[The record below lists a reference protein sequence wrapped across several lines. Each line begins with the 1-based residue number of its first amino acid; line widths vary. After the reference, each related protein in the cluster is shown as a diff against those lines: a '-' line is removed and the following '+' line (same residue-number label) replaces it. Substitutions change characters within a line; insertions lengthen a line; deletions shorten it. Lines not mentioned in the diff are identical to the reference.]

1 MSEEHVKKRKLLD
14 GSEVNDYDYPIDL
27 ILHTKAP
34 GKWKVID
41 LETGQEYLGSEI
53 THESFGEILRTKVSN
68 GKIGSWLKTKRR
80 DGSNV
85 E

>member
-1 MSEEHVKKRKLLD
+1 MRKLLN
-14 GSEVNDYDYPIDL
+14 GTEVPESDTPIDL
-27 ILHTKAP
+27 TVHTKAP

-53 THESFGEILRTKVSN
+53 THSTFGEILRTKVSN

>member
-1 MSEEHVKKRKLLD
+1 LSQVNIKKRKLLD

-53 THESFGEILRTKVSN
+53 THSTFGEILRTKVSN